1 MTIQQL
7 QYVLAAI
14 EHGSFSAAAAALHLA
29 QPSLSEQVRR
39 LEAELG
45 VTLFQRV
52 GRGLVLTEAGRA
64 LRPHAE
70 AALAAVDRAR
80 ESVGAIRE
88 LRGGLASFGTF
99 GTARTYLGADLV
111 EDFRHSHPDVRVRL
125 VGQNSSETADAV
137 RDGELEAGLVVLPID
152 DRGLVLTEAGRA
164 LRPHA
169 EAALAEVERARESV
183 GAIRELRGGLATF
196 GTFGTARTYLGAD
209 LVEDFRRSHPDV
221 RVRLVGQNSSETVE
235 AIRAGEIEAGL
246 VVLPID
252 DRGLVVA
259 PAMRDEVLFVS
270 MEPERLRRP
279 MTITRLAAV
288 TLILSEASW
297 GSQDP
302 TRRQLS
308 ELAQREGVAIEP
320 QIDVEDVEVA
330 LALAERGLGDTIMA
344 RGMLRQLAPS
354 RAGWVPFAEPIY
366 ETFAFTWRRGAQ
378 LSPATREF
386 VTFAERRLDALA
398 EQLRTDPPRRRD
410 PARRA
415 SD

>member
-1 MTIQQL
+1 MTLQQL

-14 EHGSFSAAAAALHLA
+14 DHGSFSAAADTLHLA

-70 AALAAVDRAR
+70 AALAAVERAR

-88 LRGGLASFGTF
+88 LRGGLAGFGTF

-125 VGQNSSETADAV
+125 VGQNSSETAEAI
-137 RDGELEAGLVVLPID
+137 RSGELEAGLVVLPID
-152 DRGLVLTEAGRA
+152 DRGLV
-164 LRPHA
+164 
-169 EAALAEVERARESV
+169 
-183 GAIRELRGGLATF
+183 
-196 GTFGTARTYLGAD
+196 
-209 LVEDFRRSHPDV
+209 V
-221 RVRLVGQNSSETVE
+221 R
-235 AIRAGEIEAGL
+235 
-246 VVLPID
+246 
-252 DRGLVVA
+252 
-259 PAMRDEVLFVS
+259 PAMRDEVLYVS
-270 MEPERLRRP
+270 AAPERLRRP
-279 MTITRLAAV
+279 MTIARLATV
-288 TLILSEASW
+288 PLILSEASW
-297 GSQDP
+297 GAQDP

-330 LALAERGLGDTIMA
+330 LALAARGLGDTIA
-344 RGMLRQLAPS
+344 PRGMLRTLAP
-354 RAGWVPFAEPIY
+354 RRVGWMPFAEPIY

-386 VTFAERRLDALA
+386 MTFAERRLDALA
-398 EQLRTDPPRRRD
+398 EALLTTPPRRRA
-410 PARRA
+410 PG
-415 SD
+415 